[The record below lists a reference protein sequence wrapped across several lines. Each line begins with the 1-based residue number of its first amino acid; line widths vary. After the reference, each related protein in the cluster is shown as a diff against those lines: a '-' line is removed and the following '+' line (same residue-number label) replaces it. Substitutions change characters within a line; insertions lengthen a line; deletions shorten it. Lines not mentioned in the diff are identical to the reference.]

1 MPIIYYDHQCV
12 YCYNYAIWLIRHG
25 LPRSYQFAP
34 LKGKAGQ
41 GLEGKHVGVTT
52 RNSVVLQRG
61 EELTFESTA
70 IVHMLRALGG
80 YKWLALL
87 LWSVPKPLRNLGY
100 RTFASNRDKLWSTTW
115 ATPTEEEKTFF
126 IE

>member
-1 MPIIYYDHQCV
+1 MPIIYYDHKCV

-41 GLEGKHVGVTT
+41 ILESQQSGVTKK
-52 RNSVVLQRG
+52 NSVVLQRG
-61 EELTFESTA
+61 EDLTFESTA

-80 YKWLALL
+80 YKYLALL
-87 LWSVPKPLRNLGY
+87 LWIVPKPIRNIGY

-115 ATPTEEEKTFF
+115 VEPTEYEKSFF